1 MGLSHS
7 PSIVSENLEFY
18 IDPSNTRSYPG
29 FGNTVYNLVNS
40 SMGCTFVNFTAN
52 PIDNANNRSIFFDN
66 ASNNALFIPSSNL
79 QFGSSDFTIQFW
91 FKFPGYTNNNGKAIF
106 SDSWGPTNGGFL
118 FYTYQSGGVEKIL
131 FYSTSTDG
139 SWNIALEKDLIVSPS
154 FNTWYNV
161 AVTRTGSVFKL
172 YANGQ
177 VTNTFSSSLSLRNT
191 GLPYSLGASPT
202 VANASKCSIGSVFIY
217 KDKGLSA
224 LEINQNYHATKKQ
237 YLVEENIV
245 SDGLTFNLDSANS
258 SLYSGVGNTIFNL
271 SGTGATLVNGV
282 QFTNLNSG
290 SFVFDG
296 TNDYIDVSNPNLLA
310 FGTNPFTIDL
320 WLYSTYVYPGSGYNY
335 GTILTSYT
343 NYNSDFGTYFYLA
356 LFKNAAGLNNIVSF
370 LDSTGNFMGVFGAN
384 INVNEWTNITF
395 TRSGN
400 NLVCYKNGV
409 SVSIHS
415 SSNNFSGTRNARIG
429 GGVVSIN
436 TFQGSIPLIKVYN
449 RTLTPTEIQQN
460 YNASKNRFVNAL
472 PAVRNGL
479 VLELDALS
487 YSGSGNTWFDLSGN
501 GFNSTL
507 VGSPVFSGIAST
519 ANFLF
524 DANTKSATLNTNLL
538 SNYSSGTIE
547 CSVYI
552 TNLASSFIL
561 ARQRNGVNT
570 FSVLSVGSYA
580 DAGGQF
586 LAGLAGTIYYHNKN
600 AQTVLSSSTAL
611 LVNTWYRLSI
621 TFTTSSVILY
631 INGIQNATVAGDYS
645 VPNDAST
652 DPRIGA
658 WIKDGTNYP
667 MNGRLAHFQIYNRAL
682 SAYEIKQNFDFYR
695 TRYNI

>member
-29 FGNTVYNLVNS
+29 FGNTVYNLINS

-66 ASNNALFIPSSNL
+66 ASNNALFIPSTNL

-91 FKFPGYTNNNGKAIF
+91 FKFPGYSNNNGKAIF

-118 FYTYQSGGVEKIL
+118 FYTYQSGGTEKIL

-139 SWNIALEKDLIVSPS
+139 TWNIALEKDLIVSPS

-217 KDKGLSA
+217 REKGLSA
-224 LEINQNYHATKKQ
+224 AEINQNYHATKKQ

-245 SDGLTFNLDSANS
+245 SDGLVLNLDPGNS
-258 SLYSGVGNTIFNL
+258 RSYAGVGNTIYDLSGLGNTGTLTNGPTFSALNGGNLIFDGSNDFLGAASSSSLDISTNL
-271 SGTGATLVNGV
+271 SAVVWMKLITIDGANHII
-282 QFTNLNSG
+282 FSKTNS
-290 SFVFDG
+290 
-296 TNDYIDVSNPNLLA
+296 
-310 FGTNPFTIDL
+310 TNPFLSNYEAYLKNDVIYWWDSPTERNTTVTLSINS
-320 WLYSTYVYPGSGYNY
+320 WTQVVFVRSSTSLL
-335 GTILTSYT
+335 I
-343 NYNSDFGTYFYLA
+343 
-356 LFKNAAGLNNIVSF
+356 
-370 LDSTGNFMGVFGAN
+370 
-384 INVNEWTNITF
+384 
-395 TRSGN
+395 
-400 NLVCYKNGV
+400 YKNGTLSNTI
-409 SVSIHS
+409 SVNQVGPIVGDFYIGKDP
-415 SSNNFSGTRNARIG
+415 NGQFLNFNLAQ
-429 GGVVSIN
+429 
-436 TFQGSIPLIKVYN
+436 FLLYN
-449 RTLTPTEIQQN
+449 RALSAQEILQN
-460 YNASKNRFVNAL
+460 YNATKNRFINVL
-472 PAVRNGL
+472 PPVRNNL
-479 VLELDALS
+479 ILELDASSVSS
-487 YSGSGNTWFDLSGN
+487 YPGTGTTWYDLSGN
-501 GFNSTL
+501 NYNSTL

-570 FSVLSVGSYA
+570 FSVLSVGSYC

-667 MNGRLAHFQIYNRAL
+667 MNGRLAHFTIYNRAL

-695 TRYNI
+695 TRYGI

>member
-1 MGLSHS
+1 
-7 PSIVSENLEFY
+7 
-18 IDPSNTRSYPG
+18 
-29 FGNTVYNLVNS
+29 
-40 SMGCTFVNFTAN
+40 MGCTFVNFTAN

-66 ASNNALFIPSSNL
+66 ASNNALFIPSSSL

-118 FYTYQSGGVEKIL
+118 FYTYQLSGTEKIL

-202 VANASKCSIGSVFIY
+202 AANASKCSIGSVFIY
-217 KDKGLSA
+217 RDKGLSA
-224 LEINQNYHATKKQ
+224 AEINQNYHATKKQ

-245 SDGLTFNLDSANS
+245 TDGLTFNLDPGNS
-258 SLYSGVGNTIFNL
+258 RSYAGVGNTIYDLAGFGN
-271 SGTGATLVNGV
+271 TGALTNGPT
-282 QFTNLNSG
+282 FSALNGG
-290 SFVFDG
+290 SILYDG
-296 TNDYIDVSNPNLLA
+296 TNDSIVFSRNNILS
-310 FGTNPFTIDL
+310 GTQNFTIEAFI
-320 WLYSTYVYPGSGYNY
+320 YP
-335 GTILTSYT
+335 IATSHEHIFG
-343 NYNSDFGTYFYLA
+343 NYN
-356 LFKNAAGLNNIVSF
+356 
-370 LDSTGNFMGVFGAN
+370 TGNTSGLELYLESEKVYLWYGNTFTASISN
-384 INVNEWTNITF
+384 IQKYKWYHISA

-400 NLVCYKNGV
+400 T
-409 SVSIHS
+409 VSIYINGSLDTTGTNS
-415 SSNNFSGTRNARIG
+415 SSIGTNSPYTIG
-429 GGVVSIN
+429 NGYDYN
-436 TFQGSIPLIKVYN
+436 TEAFLGNISQVKVYN

-460 YNASKNRFVNAL
+460 YNATKNRFVNAL

-487 YSGSGNTWFDLSGN
+487 YSGSGNTWYDLSGN
-501 GFNSTL
+501 NYNSTL

-561 ARQRNGVNT
+561 ARQRNGVN
-570 FSVLSVGSYA
+570 SYNVLSVGSYA
-580 DAGGQF
+580 DGG
-586 LAGLAGTIYYHNKN
+586 GLLVTGTSGIVYYHNKN
-600 AQTVLSSSTAL
+600 AQTVLSSSSAL

-658 WIKDGTNYP
+658 WIQGGTNYP
-667 MNGRLAHFQIYNRAL
+667 MNGRLAHFTIYNRAL

-695 TRYNI
+695 TRYGI

>member
-52 PIDNANNRSIFFDN
+52 PIDNANNRSINFN
-66 ASNNALFIPSSNL
+66 GSNNVVLIPSSNL
-79 QFGSSDFTIQFW
+79 QFGSSNFTIQFW
-91 FKFPGYTNNNGKAIF
+91 FKIQGIIDGRVIF
-106 SDSWGPTNGGFL
+106 CDSWDVSNGGFL
-118 FYTYQSGGVEKIL
+118 FYTSISSGSERIL
-131 FYSTSTDG
+131 FYSTNTNGTWD
-139 SWNIALEKDLIVSPS
+139 IASAKDLIVSPS
-154 FNTWYNV
+154 YNTWYNA
-161 AVTRTGSVFKL
+161 AVTRIGNNFTL
-172 YANGQ
+172 YINGQ

-191 GLPYSLGASPT
+191 GYPIYSLGASPT
-202 VANASKCSIGSVFIY
+202 AGNASKCSIGSVFIY
-217 KDKGLSA
+217 RDKGLSA
-224 LEINQNYHATKKQ
+224 AEINQNYHATKKQ

-245 SDGLTFNLDSANS
+245 SDGLVLNLDPGNS
-258 SLYSGVGNTIFNL
+258 RSYAGVGNTIYDL
-271 SGTGATLVNGV
+271 SGFGNTGTLTNGPT
-282 QFTNLNSG
+282 FSALNGG
-290 SFVFDG
+290 SISYDG
-296 TNDYIDVSNPNLLA
+296 TNDSIVFSRNNILS
-310 FGTNPFTIDL
+310 GTQNFTIEAFI
-320 WLYSTYVYPGSGYNY
+320 YPIATSPEHIY
-335 GTILTSYT
+335 G
-343 NYNSDFGTYFYLA
+343 NYN
-356 LFKNAAGLNNIVSF
+356 
-370 LDSTGNFMGVFGAN
+370 TGNTSGLELYLQSEKVYLWYGNTFTASISN
-384 INVNEWTNITF
+384 IQKYKWYHICA

-400 NLVCYKNGV
+400 T
-409 SVSIHS
+409 VSIYINGSLDTTGTNS
-415 SSNNFSGTRNARIG
+415 SSIGTNSPYTIG
-429 GGVVSIN
+429 NGYDYN
-436 TFQGSIPLIKVYN
+436 TEAFLGNISQVKVYN
-449 RTLTPTEIQQN
+449 RTLSATEIQQN
-460 YNASKNRFVNAL
+460 YNATKGRFVNAL

-487 YSGSGNTWFDLSGN
+487 YSGSGNTWYDLSGN
-501 GFNSTL
+501 NYNSTL

-524 DANTKSATLNTNLL
+524 DANTKSATLNTSLL

-561 ARQRNGVNT
+561 ARQRNGFNSY
-570 FSVLSVGSYA
+570 SVLSVGSYA
-580 DAGGQF
+580 DGGGGF
-586 LAGLAGTIYYHNKN
+586 AAGTSGIVYYHNKN
-600 AQTVLSSSTAL
+600 GQTVLGSSTAL

-667 MNGRLAHFQIYNRAL
+667 MNGRLAHFTIYNRAL

-695 TRYNI
+695 TRYGI

>member
-66 ASNNALFIPSSNL
+66 ASNNALFIPSTSL

-224 LEINQNYHATKKQ
+224 AEINQNYHATKKQ

-245 SDGLTFNLDSANS
+245 TDGLILNLDPGNS
-258 SLYSGVGNTIFNL
+258 NSYSGAGNTIYDLAGFGN
-271 SGTGATLVNGV
+271 TGALTNGPT
-282 QFTNLNSG
+282 FSALNGG
-290 SFVFDG
+290 SILYDG
-296 TNDYIDVSNPNLLA
+296 TNDSIVFQRNNILSGTQNITIEA
-310 FGTNPFTIDL
+310 FI
-320 WLYSTYVYPGSGYNY
+320 YP
-335 GTILTSYT
+335 IATSHEHIFG
-343 NYNSDFGTYFYLA
+343 NYN
-356 LFKNAAGLNNIVSF
+356 
-370 LDSTGNFMGVFGAN
+370 TGNTSGLELYLESEKVYLWYGNTFTASISN
-384 INVNEWTNITF
+384 IQKYKWYHISA

-400 NLVCYKNGV
+400 T
-409 SVSIHS
+409 VSIYINGSLDTTGTNS
-415 SSNNFSGTRNARIG
+415 SSIGTNSPYTIG
-429 GGVVSIN
+429 NGYDYN
-436 TFQGSIPLIKVYN
+436 TEAFLGNISQVKVYN

-460 YNASKNRFVNAL
+460 YNATKNRFVNAL

-487 YSGSGNTWFDLSGN
+487 YSGSGNTWYDLSGN
-501 GFNSTL
+501 NYNSTL

-524 DANTKSATLNTNLL
+524 DANTKSATLDTSLL
-538 SNYSSGTIE
+538 NNYSSGTIE

-561 ARQRNGVNT
+561 ARQRNGVN
-570 FSVLSVGSYA
+570 SYNVLSVGSYA
-580 DAGGQF
+580 DGG
-586 LAGLAGTIYYHNKN
+586 GLLVTGTSGIVYYHNKN
-600 AQTVLSSSTAL
+600 AQTVLSSSSAL

-658 WIKDGTNYP
+658 WIQGGTNYP
-667 MNGRLAHFQIYNRAL
+667 MNGRMANFQIYNRAL

-695 TRYNI
+695 TRYGI

>member
-1 MGLSHS
+1 
-7 PSIVSENLEFY
+7 
-18 IDPSNTRSYPG
+18 
-29 FGNTVYNLVNS
+29 
-40 SMGCTFVNFTAN
+40 MGCTFVNFTAN

-66 ASNNALFIPSSNL
+66 ASNNALFIPSSSL

-139 SWNIALEKDLIVSPS
+139 TWNIALEKDLIVSPS

-161 AVTRTGSVFKL
+161 AVTRTGSVFTL

-217 KDKGLSA
+217 RDKGLSA
-224 LEINQNYHATKKQ
+224 AEINQNYHATKKQ

-245 SDGLTFNLDSANS
+245 SDGLVLNLDPGNS
-258 SLYSGVGNTIFNL
+258 RSYSGVGNTIYDL
-271 SGTGATLVNGV
+271 SGFGNTGTLTNGPTFSALNGGSIAFDGSNDYVTIGDKLDLGLNSYTFSCWFKLNSVSGYQCIFSKSIADYATNRYALYIDNNKLKSFMQGDLSSGDVDFPSALTLITNTWYHITSVYDRSGTLKLYVNG
-282 QFTNLNSG
+282 
-290 SFVFDG
+290 
-296 TNDYIDVSNPNLLA
+296 
-310 FGTNPFTIDL
+310 
-320 WLYSTYVYPGSGYNY
+320 
-335 GTILTSYT
+335 ILDSSQAISQWQNVNIQTSYT
-343 NYNSDFGTYFYLA
+343 
-356 LFKNAAGLNNIVSF
+356 FKI
-370 LDSTGNFMGVFGAN
+370 GAYASPGDAPTFFTN
-384 INVNEWTNITF
+384 GNITSF
-395 TRSGN
+395 TAYN
-400 NLVCYKNGV
+400 
-409 SVSIHS
+409 
-415 SSNNFSGTRNARIG
+415 
-429 GGVVSIN
+429 
-436 TFQGSIPLIKVYN
+436 KV
-449 RTLTPTEIQQN
+449 LSAQEIQQN
-460 YNASKNRFVNAL
+460 YNATKNRFVNVL
-472 PAVRNGL
+472 PVVRNGL

-501 GFNSTL
+501 GYNSTL

-561 ARQRNGVNT
+561 ARQRNGFNSY
-570 FSVLSVGSYA
+570 SVLSVGSYA
-580 DAGGQF
+580 DGGGGF
-586 LAGLAGTIYYHNKN
+586 AAGTSGIVYYHNKN
-600 AQTVLSSSTAL
+600 AQTVLSSSSAL

-667 MNGRLAHFQIYNRAL
+667 MNGRLAHFTIYNRAL

-695 TRYNI
+695 TRYGI

>member
-29 FGNTVYNLVNS
+29 FGNTVYNLINS

-66 ASNNALFIPSSNL
+66 ASNNALFIPSSSL

-161 AVTRTGSVFKL
+161 AVTRTGSVFTL

-224 LEINQNYHATKKQ
+224 AEINQNYHATKKQ

-245 SDGLTFNLDSANS
+245 TNGLTFNLDSANS

-370 LDSTGNFMGVFGAN
+370 LDSSGNFMGVFGAN

-409 SVSIHS
+409 SVSTQS
-415 SSNNFSGTRNARIG
+415 LANNFSGTRNARIG

-449 RTLTPTEIQQN
+449 RTLTPIEIQQN
-460 YNASKNRFVNAL
+460 YNASKNRFINVL
-472 PAVRNGL
+472 PIVRNDL
-479 VLELDALS
+479 ILNLDAANTAS
-487 YSGSGNTWFDLSGN
+487 YPGSGTSWFDLSGSNNTSVLTN
-501 GFNSTL
+501 GPTFSATGNSSSIIFD
-507 VGSPVFSGIAST
+507 GSNDYVVVNSNANLLSKTEYTKFVFFYATSFST
-519 ANFLF
+519 AN
-524 DANTKSATLNTNLL
+524 NLI
-538 SNYSSGTIE
+538 SGGVSGTNHAFWLNF
-547 CSVYI
+547 SNRLYAGH
-552 TNLASSFIL
+552 NASWSTVT
-561 ARQRNGVNT
+561 GST
-570 FSVLSVGSYA
+570 TLSA
-580 DAGGQF
+580 
-586 LAGLAGTIYYHNKN
+586 
-600 AQTVLSSSTAL
+600 
-611 LVNTWYRLSI
+611 NTWYCGAVTYSNV
-621 TFTTSSVILY
+621 SGWKLY
-631 INGIQNATVAGDYS
+631 LNGVL
-645 VPNDAST
+645 
-652 DPRIGA
+652 
-658 WIKDGTNYP
+658 DGTSVTSTTFDN
-667 MNGRLAHFQIYNRAL
+667 NGELLIAAYANANVFTGRMPLALVYNRAL

-695 TRYNI
+695 TRYGI

>member
-7 PSIVSENLEFY
+7 PSIVTDGLDFY
-18 IDPSNTRSYPG
+18 VDPNNTRCYPG
-29 FGNTVYNLVNS
+29 FGNTVYNIVNS
-40 SMGCTFVNFTAN
+40 SIGATLVGFTSALLDNTEARSFYFDGTNDSLPFSNSSSYSPTKITVCIWFKKAHGSSFKALIDKGRDNYGAWTLCVDETAN
-52 PIDNANNRSIFFDN
+52 KVSFKAKIFYTSGVNQVITTSSNYNSNAWNFVCGVYDGAYLSIYLNGVLSNSAYYLQDVGSNSYPITVGAANDGYNVNANI
-66 ASNNALFIPSSNL
+66 
-79 QFGSSDFTIQFW
+79 
-91 FKFPGYTNNNGKAIF
+91 
-106 SDSWGPTNGGFL
+106 
-118 FYTYQSGGVEKIL
+118 
-131 FYSTSTDG
+131 
-139 SWNIALEKDLIVSPS
+139 
-154 FNTWYNV
+154 
-161 AVTRTGSVFKL
+161 
-172 YANGQ
+172 GQ
-177 VTNTFSSSLSLRNT
+177 
-191 GLPYSLGASPT
+191 A
-202 VANASKCSIGSVFIY
+202 FIY
-217 KDKGLSA
+217 GRALSA
-224 LEINQNYHATKKQ
+224 AEIQQLYHATKKK
-237 YLVEENIV
+237 YLIEENIV
-245 SDGLTFNLDSANS
+245 TDGLTFNLDSANS

-282 QFTNLNSG
+282 QFSNLNSG

-356 LFKNAAGLNNIVSF
+356 LFKNAAGFNNIVSF

-409 SVSIHS
+409 SVATQSIA
-415 SSNNFSGTRNARIG
+415 NNFSGTRNARIG

-436 TFQGSIPLIKVYN
+436 TFQGSIPLMKIYN

-460 YNASKNRFVNAL
+460 YNATKNRFVNVL
-472 PAVRNGL
+472 PVVRNGL
-479 VLELDALS
+479 VLELDAANTAS
-487 YSGSGNTWFDLSGN
+487 YSGSGNTWYDLSGN
-501 GFNSTL
+501 GYNSTL

-524 DANTKSATLNTNLL
+524 DANTKSATLDTSLL
-538 SNYSSGTIE
+538 NNYSSGTIE

-561 ARQRNGVNT
+561 ARQRNGFNSY
-570 FSVLSVGSYA
+570 SVLSVGSYA
-580 DAGGQF
+580 DGGGGF
-586 LAGLAGTIYYHNKN
+586 AAGTSGIVYYHNKN
-600 AQTVLSSSTAL
+600 GQTVLGSSTAL

-667 MNGRLAHFQIYNRAL
+667 MNGRLAHFTIYNRAL

-695 TRYNI
+695 TRYGI

>member
-7 PSIVSENLEFY
+7 PSIVTENLEFY

-52 PIDNANNRSIFFDN
+52 PIDNAGNRSINFN
-66 ASNNALFIPSSNL
+66 GSNNVVLIPSSNL
-79 QFGSSDFTIQFW
+79 QFGSSNFTIQFW
-91 FKFPGYTNNNGKAIF
+91 FKIQGIIDGRVIF
-106 SDSWGPTNGGFL
+106 CDSWDVSNGGFL
-118 FYTYQSGGVEKIL
+118 FYTSISSGSERIL
-131 FYSTSTDG
+131 FYSTNTNGTWD
-139 SWNIALEKDLIVSPS
+139 IASAKDLIVSPS
-154 FNTWYNV
+154 YNTWYNA
-161 AVTRTGSVFKL
+161 AVTRIGNNFTL
-172 YANGQ
+172 YINGQ

-191 GLPYSLGASPT
+191 GYPIYSLGASPT
-202 VANASKCSIGSVFIY
+202 AGNASKCSIGSVFIY

-224 LEINQNYHATKKQ
+224 AEINQNYHATKKQ

-245 SDGLTFNLDSANS
+245 TDGLTFNLDSANS

-320 WLYSTYVYPGSGYNY
+320 WLYSTYIYPGSGYNY

-343 NYNSDFGTYFYLA
+343 NYNSDFGTYFYLG

-409 SVSIHS
+409 SVSTQSI
-415 SSNNFSGTRNARIG
+415 SNNFSGTRNARIG

-436 TFQGSIPLIKVYN
+436 TFQGSIPLIKIYN

-460 YNASKNRFVNAL
+460 YNATKNRFVNAL

-479 VLELDALS
+479 VLELDAANTAS
-487 YSGSGNTWFDLSGN
+487 YSGSGNTWYDLSGN
-501 GFNSTL
+501 GYNYTL
-507 VGSPVFSGIAST
+507 ANGPTFSGSGATSSI
-519 ANFLF
+519 LF
-524 DANTKSATLNTNLL
+524 DGSNDRALAVNPISLGTTHTVSMIVKPASVSEDGILFGDFGYNNTGYAFYFLSGTSLYYTVSDFVVTSITLTTNWIMFTVTRNGTSISFYQNGILL
-538 SNYSSGTIE
+538 SSQTLGGNNPLTLRSI
-547 CSVYI
+547 
-552 TNLASSFIL
+552 
-561 ARQRNGVNT
+561 
-570 FSVLSVGSYA
+570 A
-580 DAGGQF
+580 DFDGGGFPFAGNISQ
-586 LAGLAGTIYYHNKN
+586 
-600 AQTVLSSSTAL
+600 VSC
-611 LVNTWYRLSI
+611 
-621 TFTTSSVILY
+621 
-631 INGIQNATVAGDYS
+631 
-645 VPNDAST
+645 
-652 DPRIGA
+652 
-658 WIKDGTNYP
+658 
-667 MNGRLAHFQIYNRAL
+667 YNRAL

-695 TRYNI
+695 TRYGI